1 MKRFNLIVIVLVFIA
16 GAVVTAQEFAPNVT
30 VSGEAK
36 FELVYDLE
44 KASGKLANSIS
55 TDVVLELVPKGTVD
69 KSGDVYGYIEVK
81 DFAIKIDSD
90 DITEF
95 DDGEVTV
102 TNDSGSTTGF
112 IDVDGDGKTG
122 SAESDNH
129 DDFYLLRSPLI
140 TEPSITAK
148 IFLAGP
154 AFFVRITNVDVKTD
168 AAKAIKLGTIKDAGG
183 TEKPASDVSTD
194 AGETG
199 SITIGSKSSI
209 LDASVTLGDDDK
221 DEGNVFNLG
230 AKVALKAVSDLTLEA
245 ALGLDNLG
253 GGDDQ
258 ELKIGAGAKVGYN
271 FAGIGFPLKVDV
283 GFDVSTPNAD
293 EEADIELV
301 AGLKLDVGL
310 TAELKFGT
318 DTKGHALLAKVA
330 SGSLLDFLNASVEFE
345 LGLPE
350 AAEGEEAKTE
360 IGLKAKVDVPIAGII
375 KPYVT
380 FRMAALEESHIE
392 LDAGI
397 EATVI
402 ENVKFDLKFDSAIDK
417 EFDKSKIVFTTTI
430 AY

>member
-36 FELVYDLE
+36 FEVIFDLE
-44 KASGKLANSIS
+44 KGTGKIANSIK
-55 TDVVLELVPKGTVD
+55 TDLVLELVPKGTVD

-102 TNDSGSTTGF
+102 TNDTGSTTGF
-112 IDVDGDGKTG
+112 IDVDGDGNTG
-122 SAESDNH
+122 SDEDDNH

-168 AAKAIKLGTIKDAGG
+168 AASAIKLKTIKDAGG
-183 TEKPASDVSTD
+183 TEKPAADVSTD

-199 SITIGSKSSI
+199 SITIGSKTSI
-209 LDASVTLGDDDK
+209 LDASVTLGDNDGDD
-221 DEGNVFNLG
+221 GNELTLG
-230 AKVALKAVSDLTLEA
+230 AKVALKAVPGLTLEA
-245 ALGLDNLG
+245 ALGLDDLG
-253 GGDDQ
+253 G
-258 ELKIGAGAKVGYN
+258 ETLKIGAGAKTGYD
-271 FAGIGFPLKVDV
+271 FAGIGLPLKLDV
-283 GFDVSTPNAD
+283 GFDVSTPND
-293 EEADIELV
+293 EDEADIELV
-301 AGLKLDVGL
+301 AGVKLDVGL

-345 LGLPE
+345 LGLPA
-350 AAEGEEAKTE
+350 AAEGEDAKSE
-360 IGLKAKVDVPIAGII
+360 IGLKAKVDVPIAGIL

-417 EFDKSKIVFTTTI
+417 EFDASKIVFTTTI